1 MGRSEFVDHIWR
13 WKRDKGNTIFKQLEL
28 MGASL
33 DWDKTTFTMDENH
46 SKAVVSAFNKLYE
59 SGLIYRGDFLVN
71 WSCHLNSAI
80 SDIEVDHVEIEKKT
94 KVEVPGYD
102 KPVTFGLIF
111 DFAYKLSD
119 GSGIKL

>member
-71 WSCHLNSAI
+71 WSCHLNS
-80 SDIEVDHVEIEKKT
+80 DH
-94 KVEVPGYD
+94 
-102 KPVTFGLIF
+102 F
-111 DFAYKLSD
+111 
-119 GSGIKL
+119 